1 HLLRLELSGE
11 VLATF
16 REAMAK
22 IRRDAGEPLDDDA
35 AFLLLCRQ
43 SLGGDRDP
51 GRSSYQIALT
61 VCERCRRGTQ
71 QGRGELIEVGPEIVE
86 MAECDAQHIG
96 HVDAHVGVRDDA
108 DANAHVGAHMD
119 VDDNVDGR
127 VPVGASRP
135 RAAQARAAQVRA
147 TQTIPPAKR
156 RTVLRRDAKCRVPG
170 CRHAVFTEPHH
181 LERRC
186 EGGKHLVANLLT
198 LCGAHHR
205 AAHYGSLIITG
216 TPASGLSFAHAD
228 GTPYG
233 GAVGPAVADVRARAF
248 QALVGMG
255 FHESEAKRALA
266 RIAHS
271 VSSLEQVIRQALRD
285 LAPE

>member
-1 HLLRLELSGE
+1 M
-11 VLATF
+11 TF
-16 REAMAK
+16 RTRGSSATCCASSCQARFWRLIAK
-22 IRRDAGEPLDDDA
+22 RWRRFGVTRGSSLDDDA

-43 SLGGDRDP
+43 TLAGNRDP

-61 VCERCRRGTQ
+61 VCERCRRATQ

-96 HVDAHVGVRDDA
+96 HVDAHVGVRCDA
-108 DANAHVGAHMD
+108 GARVHLD
-119 VDDNVDGR
+119 VDD
-127 VPVGASRP
+127 
-135 RAAQARAAQVRA
+135 
-147 TQTIPPAKR
+147 
-156 RTVLRRDAKCRVPG
+156 
-170 CRHAVFTEPHH
+170 

-205 AAHYGSLIITG
+205 AAHDGSLIITG
-216 TPASGLSFAHAD
+216 TPASGLFFAHAD

-233 GAVGPAVADVRARAF
+233 GAVRPAVADARAKAF

-255 FHESEAKRALA
+255 FRESEAKRALG
-266 RIAHS
+266 RIPHA
-271 VSSLEQVIRQALRD
+271 VSSLEQVIRQALRE
-285 LAPE
+285 LAHR